1 MSRTK
6 LNEVIIV
13 TADRTRG
20 LADGLDFDS
29 GDRWQS
35 TGKELILDFTGDG
48 NLVLQTLALVLFFYE
63 TADRTRHLIEGF
75 AQLTQLISV
84 LDLHA
89 MRKIS
94 GLHILGAAVKIGDR
108 PGNPAREDKPGR
120 ERRGFNEKEHDS
132 HENEID
138 EIGTTK
144 LTERCK
150 NPAVQ
155 VRRPRIEHRQHRP
168 EQLHLAITRN
178 ISRIEPGHPVHRR
191 IDPKHGTLQRA
202 VARHDAPGHFELCAA

>member
-1 MSRTK
+1 M
-6 LNEVIIV
+6 
-13 TADRTRG
+13 
-20 LADGLDFDS
+20 
-29 GDRWQS
+29 
-35 TGKELILDFTGDG
+35 
-48 NLVLQTLALVLFFYE
+48 FFYE

-94 GLHILGAAVKIGDR
+94 GLYILGPAVKIGDR
-108 PGNPAREDKPGR
+108 PGNPAREDKPR
-120 ERRGFNEKEHDS
+120 HERRGFNEKEHNS
-132 HENEID
+132 HKNEID

-155 VRRPRIEHRQHRP
+155 VRRPRIEYRQHRP
-168 EQLHLAITRN
+168 GHLHPAVLRH
-178 ISRIEPGHPVHRR
+178 EDGVQPGHPVHWR
-191 IDPKHGTLQRA
+191 IDPKALCSVRLRATMRPATLYC
-202 VARHDAPGHFELCAA
+202 VPPDE